1 MAKQFKELV
10 LKPFERYGRR
20 YERGDIY
27 RIVSITDLD
36 ANFLNDRKEDFGFE
50 YIEVKNEE
58 VETIKETMET
68 PQPKR
73 GFPKKKF

>member
-1 MAKQFKELV
+1 MTKRFKELV
-10 LKPFERYGRR
+10 LKPFEAYGRR
-20 YERGDIY
+20 YERGDLH

-36 ANFLNDRKEDFGFE
+36 AKFLNDRKEDFGFE

-73 GFPKKKF
+73 GFPKKKY